1 MSRTK
6 NIFSM
11 LFYGVKLKMINLLA
25 LLINLAILAYTA
37 YDTYKSPESLWDNE
51 LITIIIFFLLNV
63 IWQTVSTLAE
73 IISYVRPSGHWIE
86 NRKNIKQY
94 LIDSEVEKTYV
105 SPADLPKDIPVII
118 DDNVNAILLSDMP
131 IQIRPLKSHSKKV
144 WNYIFQNKGI
154 LHLFLKSKWDTLRK
168 GAFFNERKLCQAS
181 EIIQSGSCAYVR
193 VSKGCYYNSFLTND
207 IYTAALSDQ
216 EGTRI
221 HPPLNAS
228 TYPIK
233 KLDESVFSN
242 HMGVTTLA
250 VSSDNYVMILRHNNK
265 TAISANKLAGSGSGS
280 VDFTD
285 WHQSTDTDLR
295 EIIIRTAH
303 RELYEEAGFKEL
315 EKQGIKIDSKVIGMF
330 RNLERGGKP
339 DYCLVTYIDADHFVL
354 QDAFKAE
361 KNEVVNNSQFVQI
374 ANADGQYDLTK
385 LAELLH
391 DKQNSVSIS
400 LYMNFY
406 FLEKYLGKDC

>member
-1 MSRTK
+1 MK
-6 NIFSM
+6 NKYKGRLKILIAFGILFLVVSVLLTLIF
-11 LFYGVKLKMINLLA
+11 L
-25 LLINLAILAYTA
+25 
-37 YDTYKSPESLWDNE
+37 E
-51 LITIIIFFLLNV
+51 
-63 IWQTVSTLAE
+63 
-73 IISYVRPSGHWIE
+73 
-86 NRKNIKQY
+86 
-94 LIDSEVEKTYV
+94 
-105 SPADLPKDIPVII
+105 
-118 DDNVNAILLSDMP
+118 
-131 IQIRPLKSHSKKV
+131 SKKSYTVRFDPNGGTVLSGSLEQRVMQGQDAVPPSVVMDGAVLRGWSASYRRITRDIVIEAV
-144 WNYIFQNKGI
+144 WEYETTAGIIYTENENQNFTEIQG
-154 LHLFLKSKWDTLRK
+154 SYPNLR
-168 GAFFNERKLCQAS
+168 GEVYLDAFFNEKKLCQAS

-207 IYTAALSDQ
+207 IYTAVLSDQ

-361 KNEVVNNSQFVQI
+361 KKEVVNNSQFVPI
-374 ANADGQYDLTK
+374 AYADGQYDLTK

-406 FLEKYLGKDC
+406 FLERYLGKANI